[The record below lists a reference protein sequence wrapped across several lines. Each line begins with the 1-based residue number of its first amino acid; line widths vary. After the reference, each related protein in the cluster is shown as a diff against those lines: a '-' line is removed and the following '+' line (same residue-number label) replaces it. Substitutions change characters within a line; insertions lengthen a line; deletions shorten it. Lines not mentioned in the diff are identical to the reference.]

1 MNTRQMRELERQH
14 EVVTY
19 TTTQQLI
26 NRLIDRG
33 SFDLLSD
40 AEFMQL
46 SRAEQ
51 DRVRRVVRFNL
62 LQES

>member
-1 MNTRQMRELERQH
+1 MNTKQMRELERQH

-19 TTTQQLI
+19 TTTQELT

-33 SFDLLSD
+33 SFDLNAD

-62 LQES
+62 LMES

>member
-1 MNTRQMRELERQH
+1 MNTRQMKELERQH

-19 TTTQQLI
+19 TTTQELT

-33 SFDLLSD
+33 SFDLNAD

-51 DRVRRVVRFNL
+51 DSVRRVVRFNL
-62 LQES
+62 LMES

>member
-62 LQES
+62 LMES

>member
-40 AEFMQL
+40 AEFAAL
-46 SRAEQ
+46 
-51 DRVRRVVRFNL
+51 DRNTQMTVRNKVTFNL
-62 LQES
+62 LMES

>member
-33 SFDLLSD
+33 SFDLNSD
-40 AEFMQL
+40 AEFNAL
-46 SRAEQ
+46 NRADQ
-51 DRVRRVVRFNL
+51 ISVRMAVRFNL
-62 LQES
+62 LMES

>member
-1 MNTRQMRELERQH
+1 MNTQD
-14 EVVTY
+14 
-19 TTTQQLI
+19 LI

-33 SFDLLSD
+33 SFDLNSD

-51 DRVRRVVRFNL
+51 THVRMIVRFNL

>member
-1 MNTRQMRELERQH
+1 MNTQD
-14 EVVTY
+14 
-19 TTTQQLI
+19 LI

-33 SFDLLSD
+33 SFDLNSD

-51 DRVRRVVRFNL
+51 NRVRMIVRFNL

>member
-1 MNTRQMRELERQH
+1 MNTQD
-14 EVVTY
+14 
-19 TTTQQLI
+19 LI

-33 SFDLLSD
+33 SFDLNSD

-46 SRAEQ
+46 SRTEQ
-51 DRVRRVVRFNL
+51 TRVRMIVRFNL

>member
-1 MNTRQMRELERQH
+1 MNTQD
-14 EVVTY
+14 
-19 TTTQQLI
+19 LI

-33 SFDLLSD
+33 SFDLNSD

-62 LQES
+62 LMES

>member
-1 MNTRQMRELERQH
+1 MNTQD
-14 EVVTY
+14 
-19 TTTQQLI
+19 LI

-33 SFDLLSD
+33 SFDLNSD

-51 DRVRRVVRFNL
+51 IRVRMIVRSNL
-62 LQES
+62 LMEA